1 MTVMMLLILHKYII
15 TQLRVFTAVTAGS
28 AVRSAVRS
36 VCNIEHLTVGTAGA
50 VFQSPPVVIGRQ
62 IIYILLLETGS
73 DTVVCA
79 FLISGCILV
88 TDKYSSSQMVGI
100 KSEYLCQ

>member
-15 TQLRVFTAVTAGS
+15 TQLRVFTAVTAG
-28 AVRSAVRS
+28 SAVRS

-73 DTVVCA
+73 DTVMCA

-88 TDKYSSSQMVGI
+88 TGKYSSSQMVGI

>member
-1 MTVMMLLILHKYII
+1 MMLLILHEYII
-15 TQLRVFTAVTAGS
+15 TQLGVFATVTAGS
-28 AVRSAVRS
+28 AVRSAIRS
-36 VCNIEHLTVGTAGA
+36 VSDIEHLTVGTTGTIL
-50 VFQSPPVVIGRQ
+50 QSPPVVIGRQ

-73 DTVVCA
+73 DTVVSA

-88 TDKYSSSQMVGI
+88 TGKYSSSQMVGI

>member
-1 MTVMMLLILHKYII
+1 MTVMMLLILHEYII
-15 TQLRVFTAVTAGS
+15 TQLGVFATVTAGA

-79 FLISGCILV
+79 LLISGCILV
-88 TDKYSSSQMVGI
+88 TGKYSSSQMVGI

>member
-1 MTVMMLLILHKYII
+1 MMLLILHEYII
-15 TQLRVFTAVTAGS
+15 TQLGVFATVTAGA
-28 AVRSAVRS
+28 AVRSAIRS
-36 VCNIEHLTVGTAGA
+36 VSDIEHLTVGTAGA

-88 TDKYSSSQMVGI
+88 TGKYSSSQMIRI
-100 KSEYLCQ
+100 KSEHLGQ